1 VRNLHRLRALE
12 RKLGRPAEQVPR
24 GLVIIDADAAEV
36 CPFGYGQ
43 VRSTLVRSKSDED
56 AHGHNES
63 ADDFERRVA
72 KAAEQIPALVM
83 SRAEYEEIEA
93 RLLREVQGLE
103 RAADPFEDYA
113 CASGCPRA

>member
-1 VRNLHRLRALE
+1 MRNFHRLRALE
-12 RKLGRPAEQVPR
+12 RRLGRPAEQVPR

-43 VRSTLVRSKSDED
+43 ERSTLVRSKSDED
-56 AHGHNES
+56 YES

-72 KAAEQIPALVM
+72 KVAEQIPALVM
-83 SRAEYEEIEA
+83 RRAEYEEIEA

-113 CASGCPRA
+113 CASGWPRA